1 MFSGT
6 GARHRVR
13 GQFPASAPR
22 RRRTQCMRS
31 SPYAYAWYVC
41 AWGAGP
47 LRGWRPF
54 QVVCCKTR
62 SFIHV
67 EDHLGVA
74 ARAGAPLRR
83 APGGAAAPMGGCL
96 WCGARV
102 GSEWRAR
109 VHSGWNSG
117 PAGRGRRPRIPFEFQ
132 GNSGLRRDS
141 KGTRKVLEV
150 LRNRHF
156 LQLLQALCSTQS
168 DSIFELQGPHCRPRR
183 RRGLHLGSLR
193 SGELLNLG
201 HPVPCGLCAP
211 RQVQA

>member
-83 APGGAAAPMGGCL
+83 APGGAAAPVGGCL

-109 VHSGWNSG
+109 VRSRGGPSAGAAGLDSLRIRREFWNSL
-117 PAGRGRRPRIPFEFQ
+117 RRELE
-132 GNSGLRRDS
+132 GNSKGSGSITRRVGHS
-141 KGTRKVLEV
+141 LQ
-150 LRNRHF
+150 RHF
-156 LQLLQALCSTQS
+156 LQLLQVCGVSKWTQPAMVHMCV
-168 DSIFELQGPHCRPRR
+168 LWCR
-183 RRGLHLGSLR
+183 L
-193 SGELLNLG
+193 
-201 HPVPCGLCAP
+201 
-211 RQVQA
+211 

>member
-13 GQFPASAPR
+13 GKFPASAPR

-67 EDHLGVA
+67 EDRIGVA
-74 ARAGAPLRR
+74 ATAGAPLRR
-83 APGGAAAPMGGCL
+83 APGGAAAPVGGCL

-102 GSEWRAR
+102 GSEWGVR
-109 VHSGWNSG
+109 VRSSGG
-117 PAGRGRRPRIPFEFQ
+117 PSSAGAAGLEFEGNYGIPFE
-132 GNSGLRRDS
+132 GNS

-150 LRNRHF
+150 LRVVSGTACNPYRAVAEPSLF
-156 LQLLQALCSTQS
+156 VLVVSS
-168 DSIFELQGPHCRPRR
+168 G
-183 RRGLHLGSLR
+183 RG
-193 SGELLNLG
+193 
-201 HPVPCGLCAP
+201 
-211 RQVQA
+211 